1 MGAAA
6 KKMNLVLTLMWMI
19 RMMMMMTMLMT
30 VMKMMRMPDDE
41 NDDAEEDDDNGHFSF
56 SVLIEIDLME
66 SFLSGMSHAALSRSL
81 FLPSM
86 IIAHIYNL
94 LICCIHHIMDKHLTI
109 LGSISHQG

>member
-1 MGAAA
+1 M
-6 KKMNLVLTLMWMI
+6 L
-19 RMMMMMTMLMT
+19 TMLMT
-30 VMKMMRMPDDE
+30 VMRMPDDE
-41 NDDAEEDDDNGHFSF
+41 NDEEDDDNGRYSF

-94 LICCIHHIMDKHLTI
+94 LICCIHHIMDKNLTI